1 MGFKIG
7 IIGPLNIDFIIRGEA
22 PQDIQKLNS
31 WTGPSEVYCL
41 TAGAAGYISQNLKK
55 LENNI
60 HLVSCVGDDPFGLM
74 ILNTLKTLGIN
85 PDYIQ
90 VEMGTEGAIAIFM
103 LLFGNIKRP
112 LTYRLPTHHGWPIK
126 LETETIQYLLDVDLL
141 HTAGYLHFPD
151 LWNDDFLSLFKEA
164 KAKGIM
170 TSMDPQFPLSPLEIP
185 WISVLKSLVPYI
197 DILMVDENEA
207 LSISGKDT
215 IESAANFLLKEG
227 FKKIVIKL
235 GPKGAFIK
243 DKNIEQLIPALF
255 PERFVDTIGAGDSF
269 DAGFLQGILEEMS
282 LQEATKMGIKAATM
296 SIEGVGGTETF
307 PLRTNLKL

>member
-1 MGFKIG
+1 
-7 IIGPLNIDFIIRGEA
+7 
-22 PQDIQKLNS
+22 
-31 WTGPSEVYCL
+31 
-41 TAGAAGYISQNLKK
+41 
-55 LENNI
+55 
-60 HLVSCVGDDPFGLM
+60 
-74 ILNTLKTLGIN
+74 
-85 PDYIQ
+85 
-90 VEMGTEGAIAIFM
+90 
-103 LLFGNIKRP
+103 
-112 LTYRLPTHHGWPIK
+112 
-126 LETETIQYLLDVDLL
+126 
-141 HTAGYLHFPD
+141 
-151 LWNDDFLSLFKEA
+151 
-164 KAKGIM
+164 
-170 TSMDPQFPLSPLEIP
+170 
-185 WISVLKSLVPYI
+185 
-197 DILMVDENEA
+197 MVDENEA